1 LSELEMFLTSLREN
15 KPLLQEQYG
24 VNTLGVFGS
33 FVRGDQDKN
42 SDVDILVGFN
52 EPVGLLKFV
61 ALKYQLVEILGKDV
75 DLVMKT
81 ALKPKIGERI
91 LEEVIYI

>member
-1 LSELEMFLTSLREN
+1 MVLVVSQTHYAITGLGTATSIS
-15 KPLLQEQYG
+15 
-24 VNTLGVFGS
+24 TA
-33 FVRGDQDKN
+33 
-42 SDVDILVGFN
+42 VGTIS
-52 EPVGLLKFV
+52 LKFV
-61 ALKYQLVEILGKDV
+61 ALKYQLCEILGKDV